1 MEYVSMVAYN
11 SSGILTWRFL
21 TTSPIILLCPNQ
33 QARPVFHQH
42 TSIMTCHK
50 PYYSMRR
57 MHCAAG
63 YYKSMLIIF
72 RTYYTEITSLHCI
85 QLWFWNTACIFAW
98 GSYSYDEFTLHSY
111 QFSTSLR
118 FCAIIV
124 SYWHLISSRI
134 FFRSGP
140 GQELT
145 STLTSPVD
153 WFLRQLISCKDNPDQ
168 LVQKEE
174 KVSRVLWQVRAP
186 HPSVSLYILRP
197 FRTVTTPVCDASSP
211 LYTQIWWGN
220 HRWFSS

>member
-1 MEYVSMVAYN
+1 MH
-11 SSGILTWRFL
+11 
-21 TTSPIILLCPNQ
+21 C
-33 QARPVFHQH
+33 
-42 TSIMTCHK
+42 TSI
-50 PYYSMRR
+50 
-57 MHCAAG
+57 HCAAG
-63 YYKSMLIIF
+63 HYKSMLIIF
-72 RTYYTEITSLHCI
+72 RIYYTEITSLHCI
-85 QLWFWNTACIFAW
+85 QLWFWTTAYIFAW

-118 FCAIIV
+118 FCSIIV

-186 HPSVSLYILRP
+186 SPCQWASTSWGHFGLSQHLSVMHLLHYTPKSDWE
-197 FRTVTTPVCDASSP
+197 TTDDFQAKRSWAKEKVGVFWGV
-211 LYTQIWWGN
+211 WWLITAN
-220 HRWFSS
+220 